1 MDENVSS
8 KITASVSCNKPKNIS
23 HRYDF
28 LPGAEMD
35 DMNSLVLP
43 VNTIVS
49 LTAEMQI
56 HNGTKDKQGKPDT
69 DFVSASTVVRIA
81 PYFQSHVMEHL
92 AFKAHKTEPLS
103 APDPTTTNH
112 HAGL

>member
-81 PYFQSHVMEHL
+81 P
-92 AFKAHKTEPLS
+92 
-103 APDPTTTNH
+103 
-112 HAGL
+112 